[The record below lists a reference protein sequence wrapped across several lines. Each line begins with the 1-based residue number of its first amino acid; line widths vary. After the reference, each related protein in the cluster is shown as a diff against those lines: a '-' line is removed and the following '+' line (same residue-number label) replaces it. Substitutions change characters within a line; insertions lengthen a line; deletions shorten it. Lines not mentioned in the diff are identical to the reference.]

1 MVRVGAD
8 FSEARRGLQGATREL
23 NRFKR
28 DTDRTVRGITG
39 RTGLGR
45 ISTEFTDARKSIV
58 SALSQIRGAK
68 GVGGVASAL
77 GSLRPALSSA
87 AAGFRG
93 LGAAAGGAAA
103 ALGPVGIGLG
113 VLTAA
118 LAAATVGIYQA
129 SQAAVQYEADL
140 GRLQMQ
146 LKGNTREFVDWARS
160 LGLARTSAVQM
171 GATYSTLLS
180 SFIRDNDELAD
191 STKQLLQ
198 TTRVVASATG
208 RSIDDVMERM
218 RSGLLGNTEAINSS
232 VAAA

>member
-39 RTGLGR
+39 RTGLGK
-45 ISTEFTDARKSIV
+45 IGAEFTDARKSIV

-103 ALGPVGIGLG
+103 ALGPIGIGLG

-180 SFIRDNDELAD
+180 SFIRDNDELTE

-218 RSGLLGNTEAINSS
+218 RSGKQH
-232 VAAA
+232 AA